1 MTGTGASAGQRPLAL
16 VTGGWRRIGAAIAR
30 RLATAGYDLALHA
43 HHAHSFDA
51 DFGAQLG
58 AIGAAVF
65 PLAADLADLAAAEAL
80 MPAAITAAGRVPVLL
95 VNCASVF
102 RDDDARTFDAASLDL
117 HFRVNCH
124 TPLLLTRALAA
135 ALATSDGDAQGA
147 VVQIIDQ
154 RVRNPVP
161 DQISYTLSKQAL
173 HASVRTMAR
182 ALAPRVRVNAVA
194 PGLTLPTQ
202 DYDAG
207 QWDRLAALM
216 PLDRLS
222 HPEDIADAVLHLAT
236 ARATTGET
244 LFVDGGAHLE
254 SYPRDFVYLSR

>member
-1 MTGTGASAGQRPLAL
+1 MTGARPFAL

-30 RLATAGYDLALHA
+30 RLAMAGYDLALHA
-43 HHAHSFDA
+43 HRAQTFDPG
-51 DFGAQLG
+51 FESELG
-58 AIGAAVF
+58 ALGAAVF
-65 PLAADLADLAAAEAL
+65 ALAADLGDLDQAAAL
-80 MPAAITAAGRVPVLL
+80 IAAATAAGGRVPVLL

-102 RDDDARTFDAASLDL
+102 RDDTALTFDAAGLDL

-124 TPLLLTRALAA
+124 APLLLTRDLAA
-135 ALATSDGDAQGA
+135 ALAAVGGEGA

-161 DQISYTLSKQAL
+161 DQTSYTLSKQAL

-182 ALAPRVRVNAVA
+182 ALAPHLRVNAVA
-194 PGLTLPTQ
+194 PGLTLPTE
-202 DYDAG
+202 DYDAA

-216 PLDRLS
+216 PLHRLS
-222 HPEDIADAVLHLAT
+222 GPDDIAEAVLHLAQ

-254 SYPRDFVYLSR
+254 SYPRDFVYMAR